1 MRTVLRWIGLSLVG
15 LVALVVILYGLRGL
29 WGTWKVS
36 QAKDDARSTVAHQQR
51 DSSQVD
57 LQVEKNR
64 ETLGKPLASWSQVVC
79 ELNTHDS
86 GWMVDEYYQRCT
98 LQAVDVYPA
107 DEMERA
113 RPLTDR
119 DDRIEVAKWSDK
131 TKAPAP
137 LPAESDTAGFGS
149 RAATSPQW
157 SGKGDLEDGET
168 YTVVTVSGPD
178 SEPVLGCSP
187 WGILF
192 CTEPVDHPVVP
203 SEDG

>member
-1 MRTVLRWIGLSLVG
+1 MGKVLRWIGLSLVG
-15 LVALVVILYGLRGL
+15 LVALVVLVYGLRGL

-36 QAKDDARSTVAHQQR
+36 QAKDEARSTVAQQER
-51 DSSQVD
+51 DSGDVD
-57 LQVEKNR
+57 LQAKKTR

-86 GWMVDEYYQRCT
+86 GWMVNEYYQRCS

-149 RAATSPQW
+149 RAATAPRW
-157 SGKGDLEDGET
+157 AVEGDLDRGEE
-168 YTVVTVSGPD
+168 YTMVTVSGPESD
-178 SEPVLGCSP
+178 PVLGCSP
-187 WGILF
+187 WGVLF
-192 CTEPVDHPVVP
+192 CSEPVDHPVVP
-203 SEDG
+203 SDD